1 MGFVVMD
8 LNEKLGSL
16 LYKLASLDN
25 LAVAFSGGVD
35 SSFLLKTAHGILGHR
50 LLAVII
56 SSPTFPGRELREAID
71 FVNDLKINYQVIE
84 VDNLAIEGFADNPNN
99 RCYLC
104 KRDLFTHVCGVAEEK
119 NINWVAD
126 GSNYDDVSDYR
137 PGMAALRELD
147 VISPLLD
154 AQLSKEDIRELSKRM
169 QLKTWDKPSAACLAS
184 RFAYGQKIS
193 REKLQRVEVAE
204 DYLQELGFK
213 QVRVRIHDEIARIEV
228 APDERLKFVNE
239 QVMDGV
245 NNRFKELGFAYTS
258 LDLAGYRTGSMN
270 ETIGLE
276 PGE

>member
-56 SSPTFPGRELREAID
+56 SSPTFPGRELRGAID